1 MKSLVDLLH
10 SYVDAYRELVNAKTW
25 NSQESI
31 TNSLRLNK
39 DEDWAFICTAMDIVG
54 DACLAIEN
62 FLRFGLEGPTRHE
75 DTGEKDSGFMV
86 C

>member
-10 SYVDAYRELVNAKTW
+10 SCVDAYRELVNSRTW
-25 NSQESI
+25 SSQESI
-31 TNSLRLNK
+31 MKTLRLNK

-62 FLRFGLEGPTRHE
+62 FLQFGLDGPTRYDGH
-75 DTGEKDSGFMV
+75 G
-86 C
+86 